1 VGSPPPSTA
10 AFTTGTI
17 EVVSQP
23 PGADV
28 YVDDEAAGSSDPQTG
43 RLVKGG
49 LSHGK
54 HRVRVAHAGYEDAA
68 RELEVGPGTVTF
80 YATLRPVAAPAPDGR
95 GPLVVFGVI
104 ALALIALVGWMVMRQ
119 PGSPA
124 TAPPATPSIRV
135 ATTPGSATPRGFMN
149 PGVTIDEQ
157 GQEWFG
163 DYLLHDMLGRGGMA
177 SVFRA
182 ERRGELVALKRPL
195 ASFLDDH
202 AFLERFLR
210 EAEIGR
216 TLNHPNIV
224 RILERGEIAGV
235 PYFTME
241 LVAGETLLSFLRRER
256 TAPPRFA
263 ASVVAQVAEGL
274 DLAHGKGVVHRDLKP
289 SNVMLLPDGTA
300 RVMDFGIA
308 RAQRFDTLTA
318 TSAFMG
324 TPHYVAPEMIEGPGA
339 GPQSDLYGLG
349 VVLFELLTG
358 ERPFE
363 GDAPFAILRKH
374 CLEEPRPPSRLR
386 PDLPPELD
394 EIVLRLLRKDPKERP
409 ESAEALVIAL
419 RDFMN
424 RAA

>member
-1 VGSPPPSTA
+1 
-10 AFTTGTI
+10 
-17 EVVSQP
+17 
-23 PGADV
+23 
-28 YVDDEAAGSSDPQTG
+28 VDDEAAGSSDPQTG

-49 LSHGK
+49 LTHGK
-54 HRVRVAHAGYEDAA
+54 HRVRVAHPGYDEAA
-68 RELEVGPGTVTF
+68 RELEVGPGRVTF
-80 YATLRPVAAPAPDGR
+80 YATLRPAASPAPESR
-95 GPLVVFGVI
+95 GPLVVFGV
-104 ALALIALVGWMVMRQ
+104 LALVLIAVVGWMTMRQ
-119 PGSPA
+119 PASRA
-124 TAPPATPSIRV
+124 AAPPATPPVRV
-135 ATTPGSATPRGFMN
+135 ATSPGVPATPRGFMN
-149 PGVTIDEQ
+149 PGVTVDEQ
-157 GQEWFG
+157 GREWFG
-163 DYLLHDMLGRGGMA
+163 DYLLHEMLGRGGMA

-195 ASFLDDH
+195 ASLLDDQ

-224 RILERGEIAGV
+224 RILERGEVAGV

-241 LVAGETLLSFLRRER
+241 LVAGETLLSFLRRET

-263 ASVVAQVAEGL
+263 ASIVAQVAEGL
-274 DLAHGKGVVHRDLKP
+274 DLAHGKNVVHRDLKP

-339 GPQSDLYGLG
+339 GPQSDLYALG

-358 ERPFE
+358 ERPF
-363 GDAPFAILRKH
+363 DADSPFAILKKH
-374 CLEEPRPPSRLR
+374 CLEEPRPPSQLQ
-386 PDLPPELD
+386 PGLPPELD
-394 EIVLRLLRKDPKERP
+394 AIVLHLLRKNPAERP